1 MMSHHFCYASMNLMC
16 VYILV
21 YTKHSCFIIYIM
33 ADKDQQQELSSDR
46 RAEYEEAFL
55 LFDKDCDGLLNS
67 SELPLL
73 LRSVGQ
79 SITDGE
85 IASVLQQANLDPRG
99 KFTSFDFINLMERR
113 TNAQGNDTFENEQ
126 DIRDAFRMVLDP
138 KGTGT
143 VAADDVMNLLQVFG
157 EGGPLSQQQIWELLG
172 TADRN
177 NTGRIN
183 YEEFIKAMTS

>member
-1 MMSHHFCYASMNLMC
+1 
-16 VYILV
+16 
-21 YTKHSCFIIYIM
+21 M
-33 ADKDQQQELSSDR
+33 AEKDQQQELSSDR

-79 SITDGE
+79 SITNAE
-85 IASVLQQANLDPRG
+85 VSSVLQQANLDPRG
-99 KFTSFDFINLMERR
+99 KFTAFDFINLMERR
-113 TNAQGNDTFENEQ
+113 INLGNDTFENEQ

-143 VAADDVMNLLQVFG
+143 VAADDIMNLLQVFG
-157 EGGPLSQQQIWELLG
+157 EGGQLSQQQIWELLG

>member
-1 MMSHHFCYASMNLMC
+1 
-16 VYILV
+16 
-21 YTKHSCFIIYIM
+21 M
-33 ADKDQQQELSSDR
+33 ADGEQQQELSADR

-73 LRSVGQ
+73 LRSLGQ
-79 SITDGE
+79 SIKDTE

-99 KFTSFDFINLMERR
+99 KFTSLDFINLMEQR
-113 TNAQGNDTFENEQ
+113 TNALGNDTFESEQ

-143 VAADDVMNLLQVFG
+143 VAADDLRNLLHVFG
-157 EGGPLSQQQIWELLG
+157 EGGPLSQQQVWELLG

-183 YEEFIKAMTS
+183 YEEFIKAMTN

>member
-1 MMSHHFCYASMNLMC
+1 
-16 VYILV
+16 
-21 YTKHSCFIIYIM
+21 M
-33 ADKDQQQELSSDR
+33 ADSDQQQELSADR

-73 LRSVGQ
+73 LRSLGQ
-79 SITDGE
+79 SIKDSE
-85 IASVLQQANLDPRG
+85 ITNVLQQANLDPRG
-99 KFTSFDFINLMERR
+99 KFTSLDFINLMEQR
-113 TNAQGNDTFENEQ
+113 TNASGSDNFENEQ

-143 VAADDVMNLLQVFG
+143 VAADDLMNLLQVFG
-157 EGGPLSQQQIWELLG
+157 EGSPLTQQQVWELLG
-172 TADRN
+172 TADKN

-183 YEEFIKAMTS
+183 YEEFIKAMTN